1 MLKLIDALCL
11 IKTKKWY
18 APTIRFKKSEWQ
30 TNRRLEKTKLE
41 STSPRRRKKKKL
53 TTKKKRPKYKQQLK
67 CSLEVKIRV
76 IVSRKFDG
84 GRITP
89 FSVYTFAGRWY
100 KCWTTCVLWYVM
112 LTDSWLY
119 FIANDFWQSK
129 SFVSLLSSLSSILF
143 NSISFVVFVLTNAI

>member
-30 TNRRLEKTKLE
+30 TNRRPEKTKTRKYFS
-41 STSPRRRKKKKL
+41 STKEKEETNNKE
-53 TTKKKRPKYKQQLK
+53 KRPKYKQQLK

-89 FSVYTFAGRWY
+89 FSVYTFTGRWY